1 MTTTHAKYFWSI
13 KEVENGLTYFQ
24 MIYHILTKMVKVTSI
39 GLHLPRIHQYLFDI
53 FIKDQKCIIKDTI

>member
-39 GLHLPRIHQYLFDI
+39 GLHL
-53 FIKDQKCIIKDTI
+53 